1 MAGAGDRSGA
11 AGQAA
16 STVARVSPE
25 TRSLT
30 RHGKDRKAELLHHA
44 EVLFAE
50 RGYEDTRMIDIA
62 AAAGVAKGLV
72 YWYFEN
78 KETLFQEIVVD
89 LSLWLRRA
97 QGQAIADFDEPLDR
111 LYVGTA
117 ESVRFIAGNHRLYG
131 IILSQVRGDRRLREA
146 RSESERAQA
155 DDAAALLAEG
165 QERGQIRTDDDP
177 AILAHANAGV
187 VYYFVLLYA
196 EGRSSEGR
204 RGLDIEGA
212 AHGAARYVVR
222 AVGADDE
229 IVGAVLARHTP
240 DRGTR
245 ARKPRPTAATA

>member
-1 MAGAGDRSGA
+1 V
-11 AGQAA
+11 
-16 STVARVSPE
+16 TRVSPE
-25 TRSLT
+25 SRSLT

-89 LSLWLRRA
+89 LSRRLRRA
-97 QGQAIADFDEPLDR
+97 QGHVIAAVDDPLER

-146 RSESERAQA
+146 RSASERAQA

-165 QERGQIRTDDDP
+165 QEHGQVRSDDDP

-204 RGLDIEGA
+204 GGLDIEQA

-222 AVGADDE
+222 AVGANDAVVE
-229 IVGAVLARHTP
+229 AVLARQSP
-240 DRGTR
+240 PPGTGTT
-245 ARKPRPTAATA
+245 RKPRPTTAPA

>member
-1 MAGAGDRSGA
+1 V
-11 AGQAA
+11 
-16 STVARVSPE
+16 TKVSQE
-25 TRSLT
+25 SRSLT

-44 EVLFAE
+44 EALFAE

-89 LSLWLRRA
+89 MGRRLRRA
-97 QGQAIADFDEPLDR
+97 QGTAIAGIDDPLER

-146 RSESERAQA
+146 RSQSERIQA

-165 QERGQIRTDDDP
+165 QERGQVRADDDP
-177 AILAHANAGV
+177 AVLAHANAGV

-196 EGRSSEGR
+196 EGRSGEGR
-204 RGLDIEGA
+204 RGLDIEQA

-222 AVGADDE
+222 GVGANDE
-229 IVGAVLARHTP
+229 VIDAVLGRHTP
-240 DRGTR
+240 DKGSGATSKR
-245 ARKPRPTAATA
+245 RPTAATA